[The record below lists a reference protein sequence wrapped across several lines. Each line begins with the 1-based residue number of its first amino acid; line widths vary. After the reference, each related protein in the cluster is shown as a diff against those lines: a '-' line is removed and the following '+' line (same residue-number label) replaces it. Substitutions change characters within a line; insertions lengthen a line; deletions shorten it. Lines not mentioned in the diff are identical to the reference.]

1 MVKAPFIYSF
11 RTKLIEV
18 KLSTQTGKSK
28 LLAIATR
35 GDVVSRAIRIA
46 LIVGC
51 ILAAIN
57 HGDRILLQ
65 EMRYLDWIKV
75 VLTFGVPYCVSTISS
90 VLAIRKETS
99 KPL

>member
-1 MVKAPFIYSF
+1 MTNS
-11 RTKLIEV
+11 LDNQ
-18 KLSTQTGKSK
+18 S
-28 LLAIATR
+28 LLQVATR
-35 GDVVSRAIRIA
+35 TDVVNRAIKIA

-65 EMRYLDWIKV
+65 EMRDFDWIKV

-90 VLAIRKETS
+90 VLAIRKEL
-99 KPL
+99 KIAAK

>member
-1 MVKAPFIYSF
+1 M
-11 RTKLIEV
+11 TKNPDNQ
-18 KLSTQTGKSK
+18 S
-28 LLAIATR
+28 LLQVATR
-35 GDVVSRAIRIA
+35 MDVVSRAIKIA

-65 EMRYLDWIKV
+65 EMRYFDWIKV

-90 VLAIRKETS
+90 VLAIRKEI
-99 KPL
+99 KVAAK

>member
-1 MVKAPFIYSF
+1 MVKPLFIYIF
-11 RTKLIEV
+11 RSELVEV
-18 KLSTQTGKSK
+18 KLSAQMEKNK
-28 LLAIATR
+28 LLAIATQA
-35 GDVVSRAIRIA
+35 DVVRRAIKIA

-65 EMRYLDWIKV
+65 EMRYLDWLKV

-90 VLAIRKETS
+90 VLAIRKETL
-99 KPL
+99 KTL

>member
-1 MVKAPFIYSF
+1 MTNSPDNQS
-11 RTKLIEV
+11 
-18 KLSTQTGKSK
+18 
-28 LLAIATR
+28 LLKVATR
-35 GDVVSRAIRIA
+35 TDVVSRAIKIA

-65 EMRYLDWIKV
+65 EMRYFDWIKV

-90 VLAIRKETS
+90 VLAIRKEL
-99 KPL
+99 KIAAK